1 MRIRSIQNAFFL
13 GVLLLTTLA
22 FLGLLQDFLQPIFW
36 AAVLATLF
44 HPMYEWLRRQLN
56 GQSALAAV
64 GTIVGIILIVILPL
78 LLVGVAVASEATSL
92 YQRLATE
99 EIDLMAFLQ
108 SLEQMLPAISDLLER
123 FGLSLSDLQQQLS
136 DAAVATSRYVG
147 AQMVAF
153 GQNALRVT
161 GLFFLMVYL
170 LFFFLRDGRRMLNTM
185 IELVPLGDVRE
196 RRLLDRFAEV
206 SRATIKGTIVIGLVQ
221 GILGG
226 VIFWLLGIE
235 AAVLWGVVMTLLS
248 LLPAVGAAI
257 VWMPAAAIL
266 IGTGQLFKGLLL
278 LALGTLIIGL
288 ADNVLRPILVGRDTQ
303 MPDFL
308 VLITTLGGLTIFGL
322 SGVVIGPL
330 IGALF
335 LTVWQMFGQEFSRA
349 ASDNPASQEKRS
361 QEACSSTETS
371 DEHDG
376 TGYA

>member
-78 LLVGVAVASEATSL
+78 LLVGFAVASEATSL
-92 YQRLATE
+92 YQRLASE
-99 EIDLMAFLQ
+99 EIDLVAYLQ
-108 SLEQMLPAISDLLER
+108 SLEQMLPAVSDLLER

-136 DAAVATSRYVG
+136 DAAVATSQYVG

-161 GLFFLMVYL
+161 GLFFLMIYL
-170 LFFFLRDGRRMLNTM
+170 LFFFLRDGRRMLETT

-235 AAVLWGVVMTLLS
+235 AAVLWGVVMALLS

-257 VWMPAAAIL
+257 VWIPAAAIL

-308 VLITTLGGLTIFGL
+308 VLTTTLGGLSIFGL

-335 LTVWQMFGQEFSRA
+335 LTVWQMFGQEFTQA
-349 ASDNPASQEKRS
+349 ASDKPASQEKRS
-361 QEACSSTETS
+361 QEASSPTDTS
-371 DEHDG
+371 DEHEG
-376 TGYA
+376 AGYA